1 MAWTDH
7 AALGDL
13 PDRARRLLDSVHPV
27 DIPAGTV
34 LFRPGEAAQ
43 GFVVV
48 LSGRIDVFLTGP
60 NGREILLYSVAP
72 GQSCIQTTLGL
83 LGEEDYAGEAVAAT
97 PCHVAM
103 IPKGMFLSLMDDGP
117 GFRGFVFA
125 AFATRM
131 QNMMHLIEMVAFQK
145 IECRL
150 ASALLDLEVGGI
162 IHATQAVLAA
172 RIGSAREVVSRR
184 LDNFARQGWVE
195 TDRGQVLIRN
205 HDRLRQ
211 LAAMDNAD

>member
-1 MAWTDH
+1 MVWTDQ

-13 PDRARRLLDSVHPV
+13 PDRARRLLDSVHPMQV
-27 DIPAGTV
+27 PAGSV

-97 PCHVAM
+97 PCNVVM

-117 GFRGFVFA
+117 GFRSFVFA

-131 QNMMHLIEMVAFQK
+131 QNMMHLLEMVAFQK

-150 ASALLDLEVGGI
+150 AQALIDLDDHGVV
-162 IHATQAVLAA
+162 HATQAVLAA

-184 LDNFARQGWVE
+184 LDHFTRQGWVE

-205 HDRLRQ
+205 RSALLR
-211 LAAMDNAD
+211 LAAMDRAD

>member
-13 PDRARRLLDSVHPV
+13 PERARRLLDSVHPV
-27 DIPAGTV
+27 DVPAGSV

-97 PCHVAM
+97 ACHVAL
-103 IPKGMFLSLMDDGP
+103 IPKGMFLSLMDDVP
-117 GFRGFVFA
+117 GFRGFVFT

-131 QNMMHLIEMVAFQK
+131 QNMMHLLEMVAFQK

-150 ASALLDLEVGGI
+150 AGALLELEEDGLVM
-162 IHATQAVLAA
+162 ATQAVLAA

-184 LDNFARQGWVE
+184 LDHFTRQGWVE
-195 TDRGQVLIRN
+195 TDRGQVRIR
-205 HDRLRQ
+205 DRATLQR
-211 LAAMDNAD
+211 LAEMDGTD

>member
-13 PDRARRLLDSVHPV
+13 PERSRRLLDSVHPV
-27 DIPAGTV
+27 DVPAGSV

-97 PCHVAM
+97 ACHVVL
-103 IPKGMFLSLMDDGP
+103 IPKGMFLSLMDDVP

-131 QNMMHLIEMVAFQK
+131 QNMMHVLEMVAFQK

-150 ASALLDLEVGGI
+150 AGALLDLEEDGMVM
-162 IHATQAVLAA
+162 ATQAVLAA

-184 LDNFARQGWVE
+184 LDHFTRQGWVE
-195 TDRGQVLIRN
+195 TDRGQVRIR
-205 HDRLRQ
+205 DRATLQR
-211 LAAMDNAD
+211 LAEMDGSD